1 MKGLINDMLRL
12 TNNIST
18 IEDDKENIKKPVNCK
33 TNVSDNI
40 RGRQSN
46 NRLVYLNI
54 YILNVRTE
62 SAFKRF

>member
-1 MKGLINDMLRL
+1 MLRL

-33 TNVSDNI
+33 TNVFDNI